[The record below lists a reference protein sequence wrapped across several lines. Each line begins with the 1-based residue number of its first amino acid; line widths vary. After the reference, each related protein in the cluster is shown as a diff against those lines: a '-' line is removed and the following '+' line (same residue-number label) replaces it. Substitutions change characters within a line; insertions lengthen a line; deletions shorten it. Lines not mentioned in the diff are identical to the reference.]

1 MRYWHLALVALI
13 GAGIALVGCASS
25 DRPVDVQPGPQVLVA
40 PGVVLTLPLPYSLDQ
55 PVEALQLIT
64 AHYNRETFVFETRLS
79 ITRQRLLAVGTDLL
93 GRRAMSIEWT
103 GGDLRVETAPW
114 VPAALPPR
122 NVLADIMLIHWPLDT
137 LSANISPPGALRQIT
152 PGHRV
157 VTFDGRDLISVDQ
170 VSGAPGDWSGHW
182 KYRNL
187 AWSYDLDIQSVDAV
201 P

>member
-1 MRYWHLALVALI
+1 MRYRHLTFVALI
-13 GAGIALVGCASS
+13 SVGIALVGCVSG
-25 DRPVDVQPGPQVLVA
+25 DRAVEVQPRRQVLVA
-40 PGVVLTLPLPYSLDQ
+40 PGVVLTLPPPYSLDQ

-64 AHYNRETFVFETRLS
+64 AHYNRETWAFETRIS
-79 ITRQRLLAVGTDLL
+79 ITKQRLLAVGTDLL

-103 GGDLRVETAPW
+103 GADLQVETAPW
-114 VPAALPPR
+114 IPAALPPR

-137 LSANISPPGALRQIT
+137 LSTSISPPGALRQVA

-157 VTFDGRDLISVDQ
+157 VSVDGHDLISVDQ
-170 VSGAPGDWSGHW
+170 VSGAPGDWAGHW

-187 AWSYDLDIQSVDAV
+187 AWDYDLDIQSVEGV